1 MAIASQTASNELPKS
16 SGPFWQGSALIQQA
30 LLENKPN
37 RSISCESRQVLPV
50 FSNVTI
56 NVRKKTN
63 GENPM
68 SSMSKF
74 KKLAGI
80 SAFAFAAMTA
90 ANSVNAANWRY
101 AHEEYEGDVQDV
113 YAYKFKE
120 YIEDNSDHTLQIYR
134 FGELG
139 ESDDIMEQTPA
150 GILNFVNQSPGFTGA
165 LIPEAQI
172 FFIPYLMPTDINTV
186 IEFFRESK
194 AINEDFPKL
203 YAENGLEL
211 LQMYPEGEFVITLDE
226 PVTSPEGMKNKKIRV
241 MTNPLLS
248 ETYSAFGATPTPLPW
263 GEVYGALQ
271 TNMINGQ
278 ENPIFWIE
286 SGGLYEVSPNLIY
299 TGHGWFTT
307 AAMANK
313 DFYDGLPE
321 KDKKLIQDAADYAF
335 EKIITHIDGLADEAL
350 AKIQAAS
357 DEVTV
362 TRLNDEQIKAFKARA
377 PQVEKK
383 FIEMTGQGGK
393 DLLNQF
399 KEDLKDVQSN

>member
-1 MAIASQTASNELPKS
+1 
-16 SGPFWQGSALIQQA
+16 
-30 LLENKPN
+30 
-37 RSISCESRQVLPV
+37 
-50 FSNVTI
+50 
-56 NVRKKTN
+56 
-63 GENPM
+63 M
-68 SSMSKF
+68 SSMRKL

-120 YIEDNSDHTLQIYR
+120 YIEENSDHSLQIYR

-139 ESDDIMEQTPA
+139 ESDDIMEQTQA

-172 FFIPYLMPTDINTV
+172 FFIPYLMPTDISTV
-186 IEFFRESK
+186 IDFFRESK

-203 YAENGLEL
+203 YAEKGLEL

-226 PVTSPEGMKNKKIRV
+226 PVTTPEGMKNKKIRV

-313 DFYDGLPE
+313 DFYDGLSKE
-321 KDKKLIQDAADYAF
+321 DQKLIQDAADYAF

-362 TRLNDEQIKAFKARA
+362 TRLNEEQIKAFKARA

-383 FIEMTGQGGK
+383 FIEMTGKGGEQ
-393 DLLNQF
+393 LLNQF
-399 KEDLKDVQSN
+399 KKDLKEVQK